1 MRQMLFL
8 LFSVCLIITSAHAE
22 PVPYVDENEIIHQRH
37 SMIQTHTGYNQTE
50 IHAVLPRLKKY
61 RIKVQK
67 IVNEQLVGDVI
78 YLEPAIE
85 AKDPQGLLLK
95 KVNVFHID
103 NLEPNSE
110 YHLEL
115 VEKGNETE
123 TFSGDR
129 RRFRTLDPN
138 KSDVR

>member
-1 MRQMLFL
+1 M
-8 LFSVCLIITSAHAE
+8 HAE
-22 PVPYVDENEIIHQRH
+22 PVPYVDENDFIHQRH

-103 NLEPNSE
+103 NLEPNSAE
-110 YHLEL
+110 IVDALE
-115 VEKGNETE
+115 
-123 TFSGDR
+123 R
-129 RRFRTLDPN
+129 
-138 KSDVR
+138 